1 MSLAD
6 WLRKPALF
14 FGLGSDSAPLP
25 LSETRFIVL
34 DVDVTGVDIR
44 KDKATG
50 IAILPVEG
58 GRCRIADM
66 NWIPL
71 AQPDGSPAP
80 LNSSWREQYRAMVD
94 SAAANPIVTYNTRFV
109 RRMIKCS
116 AVLHDLPLPG
126 GRWVDL
132 AAIMGG
138 AVGSEMGEVTSLKYW
153 QEQMGVAALGGH
165 SAAGDVFAMAQLLEI
180 ALAYCEDRE
189 IVTLDGLIAEQKAR
203 TWLRGE

>member
-1 MSLAD
+1 MSLVD
-6 WLRKPALF
+6 WLRKSALF
-14 FGLGSDSAPLP
+14 FGWAGDSAPLP
-25 LSETRFIVL
+25 LSETRFLVL
-34 DVDVTGVDIR
+34 DVDVTGVNIR

-58 GRCRIADM
+58 GRCRITDID
-66 NWIPL
+66 WIPL
-71 AQPDGSPAP
+71 ARPDGSPAP

-94 SAAANPIVTYNTRFV
+94 SAATNPVVTYNTRFV
-109 RRMIKCS
+109 RHMIKCS
-116 AVLHDLPLPG
+116 VASHDLPLPN

-132 AAIMGG
+132 AEIMGG
-138 AVGSEMGEVTSLKYW
+138 AIGSEMGEVTSLQYW
-153 QEQMGVAALGGH
+153 QEQMGVGALGGY

-189 IVTLDGLIAEQKAR
+189 IVTLEALMAEQKAR